1 MTEKKKFFIPR
12 NYQKSFEWIPGISGW
27 HNLVVI
33 PIGAIDYA
41 FFSFTSFS
49 ISNKIVGS
57 AILSG
62 IPYLLIATRPVREN
76 VPMYKHLY
84 WKLKFMLRPRI
95 YHYKK
100 EGYFYAIQEKGSS
113 NNTDIDQAGTTSTN
127 KHSKF
132 NPLARFRKRDV
143 NHPRPADGAMS
154 KSVSNQ
160 FGADK

>member
-1 MTEKKKFFIPR
+1 MKEKKKFFIPR
-12 NYQKSFEWIPGISGW
+12 NYQKTFEWIPGISGW

-33 PIGAIDYA
+33 PVGAVDYVL
-41 FFSFTSFS
+41 FTFTSFS
-49 ISNKIVGS
+49 ISNKIITA
-57 AILSG
+57 AILAG
-62 IPYLLIATRPVREN
+62 IPYILIATRPVREN

-95 YHYKK
+95 YHYRK
-100 EGYFYAIQEKGSS
+100 EGYYYAIQEKGSS
-113 NNTDIDQAGTTSTN
+113 TNNNDKTRTTSTDN
-127 KHSKF
+127 NSKF

-143 NHPRPADGAMS
+143 NHTRPADGAMS